1 MGHDGIRAGAGG
13 CPEKSDNSDGVLFF
27 LPFLGNQK
35 VDLKSISTY
44 IKIYIYIITLYILST
59 DVH

>member
-13 CPEKSDNSDGVLFF
+13 CPEKSDNSDGVPFF